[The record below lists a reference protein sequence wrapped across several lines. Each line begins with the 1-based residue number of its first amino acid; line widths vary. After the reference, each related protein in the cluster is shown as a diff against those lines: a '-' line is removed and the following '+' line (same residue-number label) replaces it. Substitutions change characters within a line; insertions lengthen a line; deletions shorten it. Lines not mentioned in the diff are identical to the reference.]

1 MATVGLLQRCA
12 VHQLRSPCRNS
23 CVCLVELA
31 AIAWIAPYSPCA
43 PCHYAPYT
51 IPRPCYLRAA
61 KLQEDQDVQLQ
72 AVGQLASEHELRAE
86 GLGSRIDSLRGTQVG
101 ETETRD
107 SGPSNCTTIANY
119 NAL

>member
-1 MATVGLLQRCA
+1 MDCTVFTMRPMPLC
-12 VHQLRSPCRNS
+12 
-23 CVCLVELA
+23 
-31 AIAWIAPYSPCA
+31 
-43 PCHYAPYT
+43 T
-51 IPRPCYLRAA
+51 IHHTPCYLRAA